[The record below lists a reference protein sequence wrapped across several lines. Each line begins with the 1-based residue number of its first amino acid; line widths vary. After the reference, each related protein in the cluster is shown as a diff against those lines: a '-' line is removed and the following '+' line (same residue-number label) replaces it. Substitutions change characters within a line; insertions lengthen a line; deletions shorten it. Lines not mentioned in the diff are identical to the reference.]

1 MKAAINI
8 NPVSKNNNTSFT
20 RHLLRHLAL
29 GFLKLQKMSA
39 GFNAIQKKPR
49 CFKRRIRH
57 RRLFIGE
64 PSQEMGGV
72 FSIHISDN
80 KTS

>member
-1 MKAAINI
+1 
-8 NPVSKNNNTSFT
+8 
-20 RHLLRHLAL
+20 L